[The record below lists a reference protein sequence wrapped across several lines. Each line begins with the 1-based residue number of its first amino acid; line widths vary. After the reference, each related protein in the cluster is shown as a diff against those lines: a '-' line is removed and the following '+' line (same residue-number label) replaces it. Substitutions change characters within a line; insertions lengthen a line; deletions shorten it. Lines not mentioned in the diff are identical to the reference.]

1 MNKKEHCQWGRG
13 ILANCVENWDSPKK
27 RQKLGLSQKRTDDV
41 LKENIFHEKK
51 LKRTGLT
58 VLFSVIY
65 FTTIL

>member
-1 MNKKEHCQWGRG
+1 MGTGNFGKLR
-13 ILANCVENWDSPKK
+13 
-27 RQKLGLSQKRTDDV
+27 RKLGQSQKRTDDV